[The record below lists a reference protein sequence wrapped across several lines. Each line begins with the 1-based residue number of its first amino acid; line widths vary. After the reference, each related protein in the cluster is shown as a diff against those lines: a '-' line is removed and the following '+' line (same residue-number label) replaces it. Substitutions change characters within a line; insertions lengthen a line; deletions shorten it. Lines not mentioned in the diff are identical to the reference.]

1 VPPRRR
7 PSEALF
13 FDNLRTDESRLPA
26 GLLRLG
32 SPATPEALEATER
45 RLGRPLPHAY
55 AEFLRSFDGAD
66 LFHEALVVFGTDKVA
81 LADRVAGDASP
92 LAGGHHDE
100 LIIAEVASGDL
111 YTLELEAPETH
122 DAPRVFRIGADAD
135 ERWLAGSS
143 FPNWMA
149 AIIAHDAL
157 LYDAEGEFLADA
169 FEPEGEELTPTFALR
184 QAERALRKDPDS
196 AIYHHERGVALRRAG
211 KLDSAR
217 ESFGAA
223 AAIDPTNPWPWFDLG
238 RADQALGRYAEAA
251 AAFECAAEAADGAE
265 GARFCAWAA
274 RAFHL
279 AGERTTADR
288 LRAAALARNPGLL
301 ESLRA
306 AAAAAIEDEDP
317 DGARDAEELA
327 ALLGGVPLSRR
338 LPVLT
343 STPAAAAPARP
354 AKPAVER
361 KATAPV
367 QAQLKARPGA
377 KAHKPAP
384 KPGRPG
390 AKAAASKLGSKASP
404 RPPRGPKP
412 KAKPGSGPRR

>member
-1 VPPRRR
+1 
-7 PSEALF
+7 
-13 FDNLRTDESRLPA
+13 
-26 GLLRLG
+26 
-32 SPATPEALEATER
+32 
-45 RLGRPLPHAY
+45 
-55 AEFLRSFDGAD
+55 
-66 LFHEALVVFGTDKVA
+66 
-81 LADRVAGDASP
+81 
-92 LAGGHHDE
+92 
-100 LIIAEVASGDL
+100 
-111 YTLELEAPETH
+111 
-122 DAPRVFRIGADAD
+122 
-135 ERWLAGSS
+135 
-143 FPNWMA
+143 MA